1 MLEWFK
7 KLLGIKEIP
16 RISVKEAQEKIKGG
30 AVLIDVRSPL
40 ERKARRI
47 PGAQSY
53 PLADLSKQWEKL
65 PKNKPIICQCESGGR
80 SAQAADFLIGKG
92 LEVYNLAGGISS
104 WEAAGLPIKKGD
116 IRD

>member
-1 MLEWFK
+1 MLDWFK

-16 RISVKEAQEKIKGG
+16 RISAKEAQEKIKSG
-30 AVLIDVRSPL
+30 AVLIDVRTPL

-53 PLADLSKQWEKL
+53 PLSDLSKQWEKL

-80 SAQAADFLIGKG
+80 SAQAADFLMGKG

-104 WEAAGLPIKKGD
+104 WEAAGLPVKKGD